1 MHGLLLPAQLHVVER
16 HAATPVSIISF
27 SERAYA
33 DRKHCKM
40 PLPRL
45 TERYAF
51 PQLHL
56 TLV

>member
-1 MHGLLLPAQLHVVER
+1 VHGLLLPAQLHVVER

-27 SERAYA
+27 FERAYA
-33 DRKHCKM
+33 DRKM